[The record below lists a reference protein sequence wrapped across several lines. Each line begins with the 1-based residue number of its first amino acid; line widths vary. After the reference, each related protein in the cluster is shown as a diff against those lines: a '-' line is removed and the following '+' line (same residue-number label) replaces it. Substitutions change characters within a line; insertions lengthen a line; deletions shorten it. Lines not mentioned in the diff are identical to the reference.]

1 MSWDSPDQPWND
13 PPGPLRFAFLDD
25 LDDAFGSA
33 PAPYSWAIARGAR
46 RNGPNH
52 WGRWLG
58 GECDAFRE
66 GVAEP
71 CGELRTLA
79 AAAAL
84 DCARHARGYPR
95 PAHGCVRCKG
105 LGILCGLVVG
115 PGAMLDGVRVAGR
128 CPDCDGRGWR

>member
-1 MSWDSPDQPWND
+1 MTAA
-13 PPGPLRFAFLDD
+13 LAFLDD

-46 RNGPNH
+46 RNGPH
-52 WGRWLG
+52 ADEHTFWSVYVRGR
-58 GECDAFRE
+58 DAFRDAI
-66 GVAEP
+66 AEP

-95 PAHGCVRCKG
+95 PAPSCVLCRG
-105 LGILCGLVVG
+105 LGILTSAPGSTRRPVV
-115 PGAMLDGVRVAGR
+115 VH
-128 CPDCDGRGWR
+128 CTDCDGRGWRR